1 MVDENVH
8 LEKQEDALVLT
19 DGKGRQIILN
29 DYGDYVGIWFKFL
42 KREIKIPKIE
52 FIRYLFHKD

>member
-8 LEKQEDALVLT
+8 LEKQEKALVLT

-29 DYGDYVGIWFKFL
+29 DYGDTVGIWFRFL
-42 KREIKIPKIE
+42 KREIRIPKIE
-52 FIRYLFHKD
+52 LIRHLFKD